1 VICRRTGI
9 PIAFF
14 YAVGTA
20 IGGISGPLLFG
31 TLIDTGDRG
40 LVAMSFLIGPAVMAF
55 GGVVELVFG
64 VKAEG
69 RNLEDLAAPLTTA
82 EEKPA

>member
-1 VICRRTGI
+1 
-9 PIAFF
+9 
-14 YAVGTA
+14 
-20 IGGISGPLLFG
+20 
-31 TLIDTGDRG
+31 
-40 LVAMSFLIGPAVMAF
+40 MSFLIGPAVMAF